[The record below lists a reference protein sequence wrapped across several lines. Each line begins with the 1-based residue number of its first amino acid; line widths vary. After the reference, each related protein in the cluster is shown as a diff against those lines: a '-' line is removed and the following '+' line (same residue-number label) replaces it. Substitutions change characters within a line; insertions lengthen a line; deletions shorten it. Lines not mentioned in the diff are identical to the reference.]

1 MIRHLTLL
9 GLLLA
14 GAALPNPAA
23 AREPNRDEAAAIA
36 QALGAAGY
44 RDWRK
49 VELDDGIWE
58 VDDAANAEGTRRDLR
73 LTPGTYRIIARD
85 TESRLANTPETARV
99 MEALRQQGFTDPG
112 EVKLDDGLW
121 KVDNARMADGSR
133 HDLVLE
139 RESLR
144 ILHREREG

>member
-49 VELDDGIWE
+49 V
-58 VDDAANAEGTRRDLR
+58 
-73 LTPGTYRIIARD
+73 
-85 TESRLANTPETARV
+85 
-99 MEALRQQGFTDPG
+99 
-112 EVKLDDGLW
+112 
-121 KVDNARMADGSR
+121 DNARMADGSR